1 LSGEGRNRMVVRFPC
16 SSSSDGCPLSGDWCA
31 VEESEIADH
40 VRYETNAV
48 GHVGLDP
55 GLGGG
60 NGLLGLL
67 TGLPERDRDA
77 TIILQRWPAA

>member
-1 LSGEGRNRMVVRFPC
+1 
-16 SSSSDGCPLSGDWCA
+16 

-40 VRYETNAV
+40 VRYETNAL

-60 NGLLGLL
+60 DGLLGLL
-67 TGLPERDRDA
+67 TGLPDRDRDA